1 MKTIQNLADDYISE
15 QRRLYKRD
23 LQSYTRSYIKGFA
36 RYLESKM
43 HTLSYNTI
51 GTTTTQQTDNISKIG
66 VKKVAV
72 ITEEIGSMTGG
83 RYYAWF
89 IAVALTELGY
99 DVTLYTNQTPSYID
113 FFRNYKQPKL
123 QLVDK
128 QDIPNLDIQADLYI
142 SSPLLGNV
150 AVTKL
155 WEKYHKPC
163 FVMVFDPLPMMKE
176 FTTPY
181 TGWEESIKRI
191 SATNVNILT
200 LCNSTSPYVY
210 DWLNKKEDQVF
221 SVYPC
226 INSRELKLV
235 TKSKREDYV
244 VFISR
249 LVRHKKFE
257 DVLQAVKR
265 CDVKLKV
272 ISSVKGA
279 SAVNILRSLKLED
292 KVEFLIGI
300 NDQEKFEVLSKAR
313 AVVNASNFEGFG
325 MWAAEGLAT
334 GTPVVAYDIPPIREI
349 MEFSKADNFYLAKF
363 KDVIDLGDK
372 LAQALQEKKF
382 RKPSHL
388 FDFEMMQKRLKDILN
403 YEPRIG
409 VVTIALNEEEFIA
422 SSLASVIKHPRI
434 SRVAVVEGAVKL
446 FEHAASKEG
455 LSIDKT
461 QEQVYKATKLKNGQK
476 IIYSRYGWA
485 KDKSE
490 LRNHA
495 LYLLGDVDYVLV
507 VDADEVWSTEDLD
520 RLIQGIKDNPDASI
534 LRFKFHHFWKK
545 MNQVAVGGQWN
556 SMMFRC
562 FKYLDKSL
570 HWDRHETAV
579 VNGEGTL
586 LSSSGKTATLDDV
599 YVFHLG
605 YMKKAKNVQ
614 DKLEYYKKRDTQ
626 LNVQDTFTHW
636 KKGEPTSPT
645 HGGGDVAEYKGSYPT
660 EILQLLKA
668 NLIQ

>member
-1 MKTIQNLADDYISE
+1 MKTIINLADDYISE

-43 HTLSYNTI
+43 HTLSYNTLQ
-51 GTTTTQQTDNISKIG
+51 TTTRKETDNIRKTG
-66 VKKVAV
+66 AKKVAV

-89 IAVALTELGY
+89 IAIALTELGY

-128 QDIPNLDIQADLYI
+128 HDIDSLDIEADMYI

-155 WEKYHKPC
+155 WEKYKKPC

-221 SVYPC
+221 AVYPC
-226 INSRELKLV
+226 INSRELNLIPE
-235 TKSKREDYV
+235 TKREDYV

-257 DVLQAVKR
+257 DVLHAVKKA
-265 CDVKLKV
+265 DVKLKV

-279 SAVNILRSLKLED
+279 SAVNMLRTLKLED

-313 AVVNASNFEGFG
+313 AVINASNFEGFG
-325 MWAAEGLAT
+325 MWAAEGVAT
-334 GTPVVAYDIPPIREI
+334 GTPVVAYDIPPIHEI
-349 MEFSKADNFYLAKF
+349 MDFSQADNFYLAKF
-363 KDVIDLGDK
+363 NDVTDLGDK
-372 LAQALQEKKF
+372 LQLALKEKKF
-382 RKPSHL
+382 HKRSHI
-388 FDFEMMQKRLKDILN
+388 FDFESMQKRLKDLFN
-403 YEPRIG
+403 YEPRVG
-409 VVTIALNEEEFIA
+409 VITIALNEEEFIA
-422 SSLASVIKHPRI
+422 SSLASVIKHPHI
-434 SRVAVVEGAVKL
+434 KRVAVVEGAVKL
-446 FEHAASKEG
+446 FSHACTEEG

-461 QEQVYKATKLKNGQK
+461 QEQVYKASKLKNGQK

-520 RLIQGIKDNPDASI
+520 KLIQGIKDNPDASI

-545 MNQVAVGGQWN
+545 INQVAVGGQWN

-586 LSSSGKTATLDDV
+586 LSDSGKTSVIDDV
-599 YVFHLG
+599 FVYHLG
-605 YMKKAKNVQ
+605 YMKKEKNVQ

-626 LNVQDTFTHW
+626 LNVKDTFTHW
-636 KKGEPTSPT
+636 KKGDPTSPT
-645 HGGGDVAEYKGSYPT
+645 HGGGDVEPYKGKYPE
-660 EILQLLKA
+660 EINLLIKHK
-668 NLIQ
+668 LL